1 MALISMLDGNFML
14 MIVSMMMAQLEAL
27 VYEYTRS
34 VIPIIIGDVAFWA
47 VTLCLIGIPSSGWWL
62 LIGIIL
68 VLPGLYL
75 AVNLME
81 PYKPID

>member
-1 MALISMLDGNFML
+1 
-14 MIVSMMMAQLEAL
+14 
-27 VYEYTRS
+27 
-34 VIPIIIGDVAFWA
+34 VIPIIIGDVAFWV

-75 AVNLME
+75 AVDLME